1 MSEVT
6 ECQRQTHW
14 SMVTTMHVMEAS
26 VRVDLDFELG
36 VIFVEYAVAIRG
48 RLVLFIDVDQL

>member
-1 MSEVT
+1 
-6 ECQRQTHW
+6 
-14 SMVTTMHVMEAS
+14 MVTTMHLMEAS